1 MMIKD
6 IVAELRKLTE
16 SDDLPKRDFLGRA
29 EGPEPTVRVL
39 NLTKPLNVIILY
51 LLFLN
56 SISFLYR
63 YYNIIED
70 R

>member
-6 IVAELRKLTE
+6 FVAELRNLTE
-16 SDDLPKRDFLGRA
+16 SDDLSKRDFLGRA

-39 NLTKPLNVIILY
+39 NLTKPLNIIILY

-63 YYNIIED
+63 YYSIIED